1 MTGHLTVGAQPVTP
15 EPSAR
20 AATRSAVSLESR
32 PRPAAQP
39 DPARPATLDA
49 ARPPYA
55 DRLEAGRLKALVTD
69 PGVRISMHPDEAS
82 GRVVLQV
89 VSRAT
94 GDVVEQIPAEELLRL
109 YSALRE
115 PLLDERA

>member
-15 EPSAR
+15 EPARRAPAPSALVESRPRLPAQPNPAR
-20 AATRSAVSLESR
+20 AATLHAVRST
-32 PRPAAQP
+32 
-39 DPARPATLDA
+39 D
-49 ARPPYA
+49 A
-55 DRLEAGRLKALVTD
+55 DRLEASRLKALVTD

-82 GRVVLQV
+82 GRIVLQV